1 MMFRLVLAMQLAMF
15 PLIAVASWHDP
26 LDPIVITTSAVA
38 SKQKPITRVVREAGP
53 GGWQLYDA
61 GPLAGGPVVMPKTEA
76 LKLDPSLRSLI
87 NLPVGWEA
95 ARRDA
100 TSPWVRKKVP
110 L

>member
-1 MMFRLVLAMQLAMF
+1 MIFRLVLAMQLAMF
-15 PLIAVASWHDP
+15 PSIAVASWDDP

-38 SKQKPITRVVREAGP
+38 SKQKPITRVVREVGP

-61 GPLAGGPVVMPKTEA
+61 GPLTGGPVVLPKTEA

-95 ARRDA
+95 TRRDA